1 MPPQA
6 FSLYINLVCLINRSA
21 INPVIGDTGYIFF
34 YKNISLCPLP
44 LNTNLN
50 YVNASDKNQQNSVF
64 NLTRKRPE
72 SKALNLCMWVAGWI
86 GNLGDA
92 RIFVTRHISSQF
104 EEKKLMLDKQLFV

>member
-1 MPPQA
+1 M
-6 FSLYINLVCLINRSA
+6 
-21 INPVIGDTGYIFF
+21 
-34 YKNISLCPLP
+34 P

-64 NLTRKRPE
+64 NLTRERPE

-92 RIFVTRHISSQF
+92 RIFATRHISSQF
-104 EEKKLMLDKQLFV
+104 EENLKIISFLFELEAKSDLIVIRIN

>member
-1 MPPQA
+1 MEIQA
-6 FSLYINLVCLINRSA
+6 K
-21 INPVIGDTGYIFF
+21 IFD
-34 YKNISLCPLP
+34 KNISLCPLP

-92 RIFVTRHISSQF
+92 RIFATRHISSQF
-104 EEKKLMLDKQLFV
+104 EEEKKLMLDNQLFV

>member
-1 MPPQA
+1 MEIQA
-6 FSLYINLVCLINRSA
+6 K
-21 INPVIGDTGYIFF
+21 IFD
-34 YKNISLCPLP
+34 KNISLCPLP

-72 SKALNLCMWVAGWI
+72 SKALNLCMWVVGWI

-92 RIFVTRHISSQF
+92 RIFATRHISSQF
-104 EEKKLMLDKQLFV
+104 EEKNLCWIISFLFELEARSDLIVIRIN